1 MPKNC
6 NNDVILSNDYND
18 FLFLSSG
25 QIQNVLGMYP
35 DLCVIPINARYSV
48 IYSRRQEGIEFSAT
62 KDNYHI
68 LPKLYGLM
76 QAEELNTSGIT
87 QVQNQVVLG
96 LRGQGTIIGCIDTG
110 IQYTLECFKN
120 ADNTTRILSIWDQ
133 ADVSGTAPESFGYG
147 SEYSQEQINRALERE
162 NPYEYV
168 PSRDE
173 DGHGTYL
180 ASVAAG
186 NSPDFQGA
194 APLSNLVV
202 VKLKEAKPHL
212 KEFFRINENAKAYQE
227 NDIILAMKYINE
239 IAIKLKRPV
248 VYLLGLGSNSGPHDG
263 TGPLNDYISSLSNEL
278 SNVVVVAAGNEGAA
292 RHHYQGNA
300 GDEVSGKVE
309 INVGEGETGFSME
322 LWGEPYGIYQVT
334 ITSPLGKRDGPFLLN
349 AISGD
354 VIRYALEK
362 TVVNIDY
369 SIIGAATER
378 PVILMRFQ
386 NPTPGIWM
394 IEVES
399 QYNTSREFNVWLPI
413 TQFLSDETYFLS
425 PNPDITLT
433 DPGNNKDAIV
443 VSGYNHKNDSF
454 YLRSSRGFT
463 LDERIKPD
471 FAAPAVDISGISLTG
486 NVVMRSGTSA
496 AAAITA
502 GAVALFLQW
511 AIVEGNITYITA
523 SRVRADFIRGA
534 RTPDNVT
541 LPSRLFGWGYLDLYQ
556 VFEVLLF

>member
-1 MPKNC
+1 MT
-6 NNDVILSNDYND
+6 
-18 FLFLSSG
+18 G
-25 QIQNVLGMYP
+25 
-35 DLCVIPINARYSV
+35 
-48 IYSRRQEGIEFSAT
+48 EGIE
-62 KDNYHI
+62 
-68 LPKLYGLM
+68 
-76 QAEELNTSGIT
+76 
-87 QVQNQVVLG
+87 
-96 LRGQGTIIGCIDTG
+96 
-110 IQYTLECFKN
+110 YTLDCFKN

-147 SEYSQEQINRALERE
+147 SEYSQKQINRALERE
-162 NPYEYV
+162 NPYEHV
-168 PSRDE
+168 PSIDE

-212 KEFFRINENAKAYQE
+212 KQFFRINEEAKAYQE

-239 IAIKLKRPV
+239 IAIKLQRPV
-248 VYLLGLGSNSGPHDG
+248 VYLLGLGSSSGPHDG
-263 TGPLNDYISSLSNEL
+263 TGPLNDYISSLSNQL

-300 GDEVSGKVE
+300 NDEVTGKVE
-309 INVGEGETGFSME
+309 INVGEEETGFSME

-334 ITSPLGKRDGPFLLN
+334 ITSPLGKRDGPFALN

-354 VIRYALEK
+354 IVRYALEN

-378 PVILMRFQ
+378 PVILIRFQ

-399 QYNTSREFNVWLPI
+399 QYNTSSEFNIWLPI
-413 TQFLSDETYFLS
+413 TQFLSGDTYFLR
-425 PNPDITLT
+425 PNPDVTLT
-433 DPGNNKDAIV
+433 DPGSNKDAIV
-443 VSGYNHKNDSF
+443 VSGYNHENDSF

-471 FAAPAVDISGISLTG
+471 FAAPAVDISGINRNG
-486 NVVMRSGTSA
+486 DVVMRSGTSA

-511 AIVEGNITYITA
+511 AIVEGNVTYITA

-534 RTPDNVT
+534 RKPENVE
-541 LPSRLFGWGYLDLYQ
+541 LPSQLFGWGFLDLYR